1 MSSSTGVVVLLF
13 TDLVGSTE
21 VLDRLG
27 DDAAEDL
34 RRTHFALLRQAVV
47 EAGGREVKT
56 MGDGVMAAFTSPV
69 RALQSAV
76 AIQRSIAD
84 HNRRFPD
91 RELHV
96 RIGLHAGEP
105 TSEEEDFFGTPV
117 VVAKRLCDRARGGQ
131 ILTTGVLADLVGT
144 RGGFQFRP
152 AGRLKLK
159 GLAEPVVTV
168 AVEWEA
174 DAERPA
180 RPVRKA
186 RAPRGPQ
193 LVGRERELAVLEAEL
208 DRVADGEFRCVL
220 ILGEAGVGKTRLAGE
235 LGARHQEDSIYL
247 SARAYPLGGTAS
259 FGLWGEALERHLR
272 GLPEEELTDVCGGF
286 LDDLAGLVRSVAAVR
301 GETPDREPTRFRLIQ
316 GVATVVGN
324 LARRDPVIVLLDDM
338 HLADASSWETLDYL
352 AHNLAD
358 APVLVLAAARPGEL
372 ARAEVATHTVF
383 GLDQEGFLTRLAL
396 ETLDAGALARLA
408 AGALGQE
415 PPRPLVDWLGERSR
429 GNPLFALGLLRAL
442 AEEGAD
448 LSAPSLRR
456 LPEGLAERVTTQVM
470 RLDDQTVHI
479 LEMLSVLGRR
489 VEFGDLA
496 QLSGWAPAKLAA
508 NLERLVDARFVV
520 EEGREQQLSCEIAH
534 PLTQEAVYE
543 NMTGVRARVLHR
555 QVARGL
561 RAAGRVGE
569 AAAHFA
575 RSADVGDSEAIEAL
589 REAVREAERRGA
601 YREAL
606 TVMGEVVALLPPHD
620 PRWLEIA
627 DAISPHAD
635 WVYRGEPHLAALGV
649 QAMRAID
656 SVLSA
661 GPNPARRAAVK
672 FRLANF
678 LTWGTGELVEAEQSC
693 VEAAALYE
701 QAGDTPMKLLADCE
715 LAWIRGIMGDLAA
728 LQTGAGAV
736 AEAAQAAGHT
746 FVARQAFGASGYAA
760 FHRGRFAEAESA
772 IRRAIAIAR
781 EEGKPRG
788 LSILFWTLS
797 ASLVC
802 EGRLAEAQAVLE
814 EARASDAAG
823 GAEWARRELFL
834 DWHAGH
840 FRAALTRARDVVAA
854 STGEQ
859 TRRNLGELVFACMAA
874 VELDEQ
880 VEARQYLAL
889 AKLALGGREWLLI
902 SEYWEWVEALLIDR
916 EGLRSEALADLSQ
929 IASKLIA
936 KDALASAAFV
946 LADLV
951 ELAAESGD
959 AQTAGDAALQL
970 EAIAQQIDRDLYSA
984 LAALSAAWSSLAS
997 GAPKGASERARTAV
1011 ELLSDMGYRPLLG
1024 RALEALGNS
1033 LADTDPTAARETLQE
1048 AVAMLEECGS
1058 VWRGSRAL
1066 AALNRLQR
1074 PDGTLSGAG

>member
-1 MSSSTGVVVLLF
+1 MSSSAGVIVLLF

-34 RRTHFALLRQAVV
+34 RRTHFALLRRAVA

-56 MGDGVMAAFTSPV
+56 LGDGVMAAFTSPV
-69 RALQSAV
+69 RALESAV

-84 HNRRFPD
+84 HNRRLPD
-91 RELHV
+91 QELQV
-96 RIGLHAGEP
+96 RIGLQAGEP
-105 TSEEEDFFGTPV
+105 ASEEEDFFGTPV

-131 ILTTGVLADLVGT
+131 ILTTGVLAGLAGT
-144 RGGFQFRP
+144 RGAFRFRP
-152 AGRLKLK
+152 AGKLRLK
-159 GLAEPVVTV
+159 GLAEPVETV

-174 DAERPA
+174 DAARPPPPA
-180 RPVRKA
+180 RRA
-186 RAPRGPQ
+186 RPPRGPQ
-193 LVGRERELAVLEAEL
+193 LVGRERQLAALEAEL

-220 ILGEAGVGKTRLAGE
+220 VLGEAGVGKTRLAGE
-235 LGARHQEDSIYL
+235 LGARHQEDSVFL

-272 GLPEEELTDVCGGF
+272 GLPEEELIDVCGGF
-286 LDDLAGLVRSVAAVR
+286 LDDLAGLVRSVAVVR
-301 GETPDREPTRFRLIQ
+301 GRTPDWEPARFRLVQ

-324 LARRDPVIVLLDDM
+324 LARRGRVIVLLDDM

-358 APVLVLAAARPGEL
+358 APVLVIAAARPGEL

-396 ETLDAGALARLA
+396 DPLDADALARLA

-415 PPRPLVDWLGERSR
+415 PPPPLVDWLGERSR

-448 LSAPSLRR
+448 LSAPRLRR
-456 LPEGLAERVTTQVM
+456 LPEGLAERVATQVR
-470 RLDDQTVHI
+470 RLDDQAVHV
-479 LEMLSVLGRR
+479 LEVLSVLGRR
-489 VEFGDLA
+489 VEFGDLTH
-496 QLSGWAPAKLAA
+496 LSERAPAELAA
-508 NLERLVDARFVV
+508 SLERLVDTRFVV
-520 EEGREQQLSCEIAH
+520 EEGREHLLSCEIAH
-534 PLTQEAVYE
+534 PLTQEAVYA
-543 NMTGVRARVLHR
+543 NMTGVRTRVLHR
-555 QVARGL
+555 QVARAL
-561 RAAGRVGE
+561 REAGRVGE
-569 AAAHFA
+569 AAPHFA

-601 YREAL
+601 YRESL
-606 TVMGEVVALLPPHD
+606 TVLGEVVALLPPDD

-635 WVYRGEPHLAALGV
+635 WVYRGEPHQAAGGV
-649 QAMRAID
+649 RAMRAID
-656 SVLSA
+656 SVLSTT
-661 GPNPARRAAVK
+661 PDPARRAAVK

-678 LTWGTGELVEAEQSC
+678 LTWGTGELDEAEQSC

-715 LAWIRGIMGDLAA
+715 LAWIRGIRGDLAA
-728 LQTGAGAV
+728 LQAGAAAV
-736 AEAAQAAGHT
+736 AEAAQAAGHP
-746 FVARQAFGASGYAA
+746 FVARQAFGAAGYAA

-772 IRRAIAIAR
+772 IRQAIAIAR
-781 EEGKPRG
+781 EEGKPR
-788 LSILFWTLS
+788 SILFWTLS

-802 EGRLAEAQAVLE
+802 EGRLAEARAVLE
-814 EARASDAAG
+814 EARSSDSAG
-823 GAEWARRELFL
+823 STEWARRELFP
-834 DWHAGH
+834 DWHAGR

-874 VELDEQ
+874 IELDEQ
-880 VEARQYLAL
+880 AEARRYLAL
-889 AKLALGGREWLLI
+889 AKLALGGREWLLF
-902 SEYWEWVEALLIDR
+902 SEYWEWAEALLADR
-916 EGLRSEALADLSQ
+916 EGRCSEALAGLSQ

-946 LADLV
+946 LADIV
-951 ELAAESGD
+951 ELASESGD
-959 AQTAGDAALQL
+959 VQTAGDAAAQVD
-970 EAIAQQIDRDLYSA
+970 AIARQIDRDLYWA
-984 LAALSAAWSSLAS
+984 LAASSAAWSSLAS
-997 GAPKGASERARTAV
+997 GAPEIASERARTAV

-1024 RALEALGNS
+1024 RALEVLGRS
-1033 LADTDPTAARETLQE
+1033 LAERDPNAARESLE
-1048 AVAMLEECGS
+1048 DAVATLEVCGA
-1058 VWRGSRAL
+1058 VWRGRRAL
-1066 AALNRLQR
+1066 HALERLQR
-1074 PDGTLSGAG
+1074 VSNG

>member
-21 VLDRLG
+21 TFDRLG

-34 RRTHFALLRQAVV
+34 RRIHFSLLRHALA

-56 MGDGVMAAFTSPV
+56 LGDGVMAAFTSPV
-69 RALQSAV
+69 GALQCAV

-91 RELHV
+91 QELRV
-96 RIGLHAGEP
+96 RIGLQAGEP

-131 ILTTGVLADLVGT
+131 ILTTGVLADLVGR
-144 RGGFQFRP
+144 RGAFQFRP
-152 AGRLKLK
+152 AGKLTLK
-159 GLAEPVVTV
+159 GLAEPVMTV

-174 DAERPA
+174 DAERPVRRVRRA
-180 RPVRKA
+180 RP
-186 RAPRGPQ
+186 PRGPQ
-193 LVGRERELAVLEAEL
+193 LVGREEELADLEAEL
-208 DRVADGEFRCVL
+208 DRVTDGEFRCVL
-220 ILGEAGVGKTRLAGE
+220 VLGEAGMGKTRLAGE
-235 LGARHQEDSIYL
+235 LGARHQDDSIYL

-272 GLPEEELTDVCGGF
+272 GLSEQELTDVCGGF
-286 LDDLAGLVRSVAAVR
+286 LDDLAGLVRSVAAAR
-301 GETPDREPTRFRLIQ
+301 GEALEREPTRFRLTQ

-324 LARRDPVIVLLDDM
+324 LARRDPVIILLDDM

-383 GLDQEGFLTRLAL
+383 GLHQEGFLTRL
-396 ETLDAGALARLA
+396 TLDALDADALARLA
-408 AGALGQE
+408 GGALGQE
-415 PPRPLVDWLGERSR
+415 PPPPLVDWLGERSR

-442 AEEGAD
+442 IEEGAD
-448 LSAPSLRR
+448 LSAPRLRR
-456 LPEGLAERVTTQVM
+456 LPEGLAERVATQVM
-470 RLDDQTVHI
+470 RLDDQAVHV
-479 LEMLSVLGRR
+479 LEMLSVIGRR
-489 VEFGDLA
+489 VEFGEVVR
-496 QLSGWAPAKLAA
+496 LSGWAPAELADS
-508 NLERLVDARFVV
+508 LERLVDARFVV
-520 EEGREQQLSCEIAH
+520 EEGREHLLSCEIAH
-534 PLTQEAVYE
+534 PLTQEAVYA
-543 NMTGVRARVLHR
+543 NMTGARARILHR

-561 RAAGRVGE
+561 QAAGRVGE
-569 AAAHFA
+569 AAAHFS
-575 RSADVGDSEAIEAL
+575 RSADVGDTEAIEAL

-606 TVMGEVVALLPPHD
+606 TVMGEVVALLPAED

-656 SVLSA
+656 SVLRA
-661 GPNPARRAAVK
+661 VPDPARRAAVK

-715 LAWIRGIMGDLAA
+715 LAWIRGIRGDLAA
-728 LQTGAGAV
+728 LQTGAAAV

-746 FVARQAFGASGYAA
+746 FVVRQALGASGYAA

-772 IRRAIAIAR
+772 LRRAIAIAR
-781 EEGKPRG
+781 EEGKPRP
-788 LSILFWTLS
+788 ILFWTLS

-802 EGRLAEAQAVLE
+802 EGRLTEAREVLE
-814 EARASDAAG
+814 EARSADAAG
-823 GAEWARRELFL
+823 STEWARRELFP

-840 FRAALTRARDVVAA
+840 FRAALTRAREVVAA
-854 STGEQ
+854 SAGEQ

-874 VELDEQ
+874 IELDEQ

-889 AKLALGGREWLLI
+889 AKLALGGREWLLF
-902 SEYWEWVEALLIDR
+902 SEYWEWAEALLADR
-916 EGLRSEALADLSQ
+916 EGRRSEALAGLSG
-929 IASKLIA
+929 IATKLIG

-946 LADLV
+946 LADIV
-951 ELAAESGD
+951 ELASESGD
-959 AQTAGDAALQL
+959 AQRARDATVQL

-997 GAPKGASERARTAV
+997 GAPKVASERARTAV
-1011 ELLSDMGYRPLLG
+1011 ELLSGMGYRPLQG
-1024 RALEALGNS
+1024 RALEVLGSS
-1033 LADTDPTAARETLQE
+1033 LAETNPVAARETLQE
-1048 AVAMLEECGS
+1048 AVAMLEVCGS
-1058 VWRGSRAL
+1058 VWRGRRAL
-1066 AALNRLQR
+1066 GALNRLQR
-1074 PDGTLSGAG
+1074 ASNG